1 MMMALV
7 LCLVAMLFSIYSSA
21 DAFSTNPQKIS
32 RAPPSKIC
40 AATELATA
48 NPLVEYDSLKSV
60 PGGVFVDEAELLS
73 KSTFA
78 IKPDDLVR
86 LTKKVLLTGVGLEDE
101 SVLANNFEFCAPFVG
116 PLKKE
121 EYVNALKGF
130 KLLEA
135 FPDMDNQFHFIRV
148 DPFEHNR
155 VWWHSRS
162 KATHTGGPLLGKAA
176 TGKALQLPPQA
187 NSFRFNEQGQVEEVT
202 VGYVLDR
209 RSGNTGGL
217 GGAFGYFYGVGNPLP
232 IPECQPYKKS
242 WQFSLLGKIG
252 ELGKILQKIRGA

>member
-1 MMMALV
+1 MMMAL
-7 LCLVAMLFSIYSSA
+7 LATLLYSFLFSVSS
-21 DAFSTNPQKIS
+21 FILPQLQIRTPSQIS
-32 RAPPSKIC
+32 
-40 AATELATA
+40 AASELATKS
-48 NPLVEYDSLKSV
+48 PLAEYDDMKSV

-73 KSTFA
+73 KSTFP
-78 IKPDDLVR
+78 INPEDLVR
-86 LTKKVLLTGVGLEDE
+86 LTKKVLLSGVGLEDE
-101 SVLANNFEFCAPFVG
+101 SVLADNFEFCAPFVG

-121 EYVNALKGF
+121 EYIDALKGF

-135 FPDMDNQFHFIRV
+135 FPDMNNQFHFIRV

-155 VWWHSRS
+155 VWWHSRA
-162 KATHTGGPLLGKAA
+162 KATHTGTLLGKAA
-176 TGKALQLPPQA
+176 TGKSLQLPPQA

-242 WQFSLLGKIG
+242 WQFNVLGKIG
-252 ELGKILQKIRGA
+252 ELGKILKRFRVA